1 MAREYFAKALEVE
14 ESTGTDGSR
23 TARASYMSNLAA
35 VSRAAGDVDLA
46 RDQYCFALDHLRGM
60 IPDCNDAV
68 ETALSKEEASLFRV
82 SGDTS
87 THSGYSIG
95 GEGAPGG
102 ELNVAPNVSAP
113 SPKLLGEGGVLNV
126 AASILNNLGLL
137 LKSMGRLHAARRCYV
152 RAISLGAVAL
162 GAHSPAIALRVRN
175 LGAVLLQLGYRDL
188 AVERLTKAHG
198 ACALGHGADHPETI
212 MCAEWL
218 QAATETV
225 DIMGAHES
233 FGRDDDPDETLPEAA
248 EWFCERLRCGVLEP
262 TPEPS
267 LPGEERAV
275 EAIDPAPVGLEDAM
289 VPAAEH
295 ATMRVG
301 YDHATEAAG
310 VGPGLGVGPAGT
322 GKTLG
327 SDSRFNPVEP
337 PPGEDMLSPY
347 AAPVTSRELKR
358 VGNAETSPVWRAVA
372 LEHEA
377 IVSGKS
383 SMPRGQDY
391 ISAYLRQA
399 PGYANLITPFQEMP
413 SDLLMPYASFRGY
426 GAPLKSGAARQGKG
440 EPRRHQLPKR
450 TLTDERGTTS
460 AGTMSARPRAIE
472 VSEEEE
478 TTPVAKVGLGGRAGE
493 SRSGGRNMYAYS
505 D

>member
-14 ESTGTDGSR
+14 ESTGTDGRR

-46 RDQYCFALDHLRGM
+46 RDQYCTALDHLRGM
-60 IPDCNDAV
+60 IPDSNEAV
-68 ETALSKEEASLFRV
+68 ETALSREEASLFRV

-87 THSGYSIG
+87 TSGYGIG
-95 GEGAPGG
+95 GEG
-102 ELNVAPNVSAP
+102 VAAP

-137 LKSMGRLHAARRCYV
+137 LKSIGRLHAARRCYV

-175 LGAVLLQLGYRDL
+175 LGAVLLQLGYVDL
-188 AVERLTKAHG
+188 AVERLTRAHG
-198 ACALGHGADHPETI
+198 ACVLGHGADHPETI

-218 QAATETV
+218 QAATETA
-225 DIMGAHES
+225 DLDAHAHAHARVGS
-233 FGRDDDPDETLPEAA
+233 DADETLPEAA

-267 LPGEERAV
+267 LPGEERAI
-275 EAIDPAPVGLEDAM
+275 EAIDPAPIGLEDAM

-295 ATMRVG
+295 ATRN
-301 YDHATEAAG
+301 AEAAG
-310 VGPGLGVGPAGT
+310 VGHPHAGT
-322 GKTLG
+322 GKTFGVGTAGGLDA
-327 SDSRFNPVEP
+327 SMKAIEESRTRFNPVEP

-450 TLTDERGTTS
+450 TLDEQRTTS
-460 AGTMSARPRAIE
+460 AGTAPRPRAIE
-472 VSEEEE
+472 VREEEE
-478 TTPVAKVGLGGRAGE
+478 TTPVDKVGLGGRAGE
-493 SRSGGRNMYAYS
+493 SRSGGRNMYAYP

>member
-14 ESTGTDGSR
+14 ESTGTDGRR

-46 RDQYCFALDHLRGM
+46 RDQYCTALDHLRGM
-60 IPDCNDAV
+60 IPDSNEAV
-68 ETALSKEEASLFRV
+68 ETALSREEASLFRD
-82 SGDTS
+82 SGDTW
-87 THSGYSIG
+87 TSGYTIA
-95 GEGAPGG
+95 GEG
-102 ELNVAPNVSAP
+102 VAAP

-137 LKSMGRLHAARRCYV
+137 LKSIGRLHAARRCYV
-152 RAISLGAVAL
+152 RAISLGTVAL

-175 LGAVLLQLGYRDL
+175 LGAVLLQLGYVDL
-188 AVERLTKAHG
+188 AVERLTRAHG
-198 ACALGHGADHPETI
+198 ACVLGHGADHPETI

-225 DIMGAHES
+225 DLLPDAHARARVGS
-233 FGRDDDPDETLPEAA
+233 DDEADTLPEAA

-267 LPGEERAV
+267 LPGEERAI
-275 EAIDPAPVGLEDAM
+275 EAIDSAPIGLEDAA

-295 ATMRVG
+295 ATTAAN
-301 YDHATEAAG
+301 DAEAT
-310 VGPGLGVGPAGT
+310 GVGPAGT
-322 GKTLG
+322 GKTFMPVG
-327 SDSRFNPVEP
+327 DWEETSPESRTRFNPVEP

-450 TLTDERGTTS
+450 TLDEQRTTI
-460 AGTMSARPRAIE
+460 AGTAPRPRAIE

-493 SRSGGRNMYAYS
+493 SRSGGRNMYAYP

>member
-1 MAREYFAKALEVE
+1 
-14 ESTGTDGSR
+14 
-23 TARASYMSNLAA
+23 
-35 VSRAAGDVDLA
+35 
-46 RDQYCFALDHLRGM
+46 
-60 IPDCNDAV
+60 
-68 ETALSKEEASLFRV
+68 
-82 SGDTS
+82 
-87 THSGYSIG
+87 
-95 GEGAPGG
+95 
-102 ELNVAPNVSAP
+102 
-113 SPKLLGEGGVLNV
+113 
-126 AASILNNLGLL
+126 
-137 LKSMGRLHAARRCYV
+137 MGC
-152 RAISLGAVAL
+152 
-162 GAHSPAIALRVRN
+162 
-175 LGAVLLQLGYRDL
+175 
-188 AVERLTKAHG
+188 
-198 ACALGHGADHPETI
+198 GADHPETI

-225 DIMGAHES
+225 DLLPDAHARARVGS
-233 FGRDDDPDETLPEAA
+233 DDEADTLPEAA

-267 LPGEERAV
+267 LPGEERAI
-275 EAIDPAPVGLEDAM
+275 EAIDSAPIGLEDAA

-295 ATMRVG
+295 ATTAAN
-301 YDHATEAAG
+301 DAEAT
-310 VGPGLGVGPAGT
+310 GVGPAGT
-322 GKTLG
+322 GKTFMPVG
-327 SDSRFNPVEP
+327 DWEETSPESRTRFNPVEP

-358 VGNAETSPVWRAVA
+358 VGNVETSPVWRAVA

-383 SMPRGQDY
+383 FMPRGQDY

-450 TLTDERGTTS
+450 TLDEQRPTI
-460 AGTMSARPRAIE
+460 AGTAPRPRAIE
-472 VSEEEE
+472 VREEEE

-493 SRSGGRNMYAYS
+493 SRSGGRNMYAYP